1 MTEAADPSAV
11 ASAQRQSPLSQW
23 DNEGGALGLVARALP
38 ADIPDLTNS
47 ELVHLRIRVIALEN
61 LMIAVL
67 SQSTAW
73 QLDMADAMAAHIAPR
88 SDAAPHPLTEQAAH
102 HMNELVRRAYRFRD
116 TATE

>member
-1 MTEAADPSAV
+1 MIEPNHPTAV
-11 ASAQRQSPLSQW
+11 ASAERQSPLSQW
-23 DNEGGALGLVARALP
+23 DNEGGALGLSARTLP
-38 ADIPDLTNS
+38 KGLPTLTES
-47 ELVHLRIRVIALEN
+47 ELVHLRVRVIALEN

-88 SDAAPHPLTEQAAH
+88 ADAKPHPLTEQATH
-102 HMNELVRRAYRFRD
+102 HMNELVRRAFRFRD